1 MLLAFPQSDLERT
14 LAARNPETPS
24 NKPGTVRVSR
34 RLGRL
39 IDRMRD
45 NPAADWRI
53 EDVEKLCRQ
62 VGLTCSPPNGGSHY
76 KVSSH
81 FEATILTIPA
91 RKPIKVVYIKLLMNL
106 VNVHLDAG
114 SKGQE
119 AAHGSD

>member
-1 MLLAFPQSDLERT
+1 LT
-14 LAARNPETPS
+14 ARNPQTPS
-24 NKPGTVRVSR
+24 DISGAAKVGR

-39 IDRMRD
+39 IDRMRG

-53 EDVEKLCRQ
+53 EDVQKVCRQ

-81 FEATILTIPA
+81 FDATILTIPA
-91 RKPIKVVYIKLLMNL
+91 RKPIKVVYIKLLMDL
-106 VNVHLDAG
+106 VNAHLDAG
-114 SKGQE
+114 SKEQE